1 MTSDPREKLD
11 RLIDLMIE
19 ETLAEE
25 VTMPDKAD
33 AARARSILE
42 AARRQ
47 VGRDK
52 LATARLAVETRK
64 SQSQVTSLDLAR
76 ARSELQ
82 RALSDKSNEATP
94 LMLAA
99 RKGQVLSERDKEGL
113 AADLEE
119 LRKLESDDT

>member
-11 RLIDLMIE
+11 RLVDLMIE
-19 ETLAEE
+19 ETLADE
-25 VTMPDKAD
+25 VLTPDKAD
-33 AARARSILE
+33 ADKAKSILE
-42 AARRQ
+42 AAKRRIA
-47 VGRDK
+47 RDR
-52 LATARLAVETRK
+52 LVAARQAVEARK
-64 SQSQVTSLDLAR
+64 NGDRVVSLDLAR

-82 RALSDKSNEATP
+82 QALSDKSGEATP

-99 RKGQVLSERDKEGL
+99 RKGRVLSERDKDGL